1 MGVLPHLAQHL
12 RDGILCAPF
21 GRKVM
26 ANRGAFFIVVR
37 SDTLARDAV
46 KAFVAWLWSE
56 VRRDG
61 DPMLAL
67 RRAGSRLSRRAASGA
82 RAQAGRR
89 S

>member
-21 GRKVM
+21 GREVM

-67 RRAGSRLSRRAASGA
+67 RRAGSRLSRRAASDA